1 MATAFQTYNL
11 ATLFG
16 DATEHINSPP
26 FYLVIKEG
34 YLTRASTYASA
45 FKVWREC
52 QAHVHLRHASTFPA
66 RMRERER
73 KRERERERE
82 REAQKRTLSKSKLNR
97 LFNSSAYSKEGAR
110 QPPLSFISRSGRSG
124 AVPKRLK
131 WERHLALLARG
142 HLRGPEEAAPR
153 LLDRQVVT
161 AA

>member
-82 REAQKRTLSKSKLNR
+82 RRRKGRFPSLNSIGFSTRPHTVKRERGSLPSLLFPDPKGAALYLSGS
-97 LFNSSAYSKEGAR
+97 
-110 QPPLSFISRSGRSG
+110 SGR
-124 AVPKRLK
+124 
-131 WERHLALLARG
+131 
-142 HLRGPEEAAPR
+142 
-153 LLDRQVVT
+153 DI
-161 AA
+161 